1 MKVPQPFKLERYF
14 DRYEFNVPYLLSPSD
29 CESLSLFDL
38 LAMADPRSRELWED
52 LSLGYTEAAGHLLLR
67 QAVASLYTQTNPDQI
82 LILVPEEGIFIAI
95 HTLLEPGDEVICV
108 SPAYQSLH
116 EVARS
121 IGCQVIPWRLVPSS
135 DGWSLDLDQLRQ
147 SLSSKTRL
155 LVINFPHN
163 PTGFLPVSSDLDEI
177 VNIARQHGMYI
188 FSDEMYRLLEYEEK
202 LRLPSIVD
210 IYERG
215 ISLSGV
221 SKSLALPGLRI
232 GWLATQDSQLRQR
245 WTTFKDYTTI
255 CNSAPSEI
263 LALIA
268 LNARG
273 QILRRNLGIIH
284 TNLSTARKFF
294 AKFNQQFEWIPPQ
307 AGSVAFPRWTG
318 PGTIEQLCQE
328 LIDHQ
333 GLMMVPGSLFD
344 YPGNHFRLGLGRR
357 NFAQSLSRL
366 EDHLGNSRPA

>member
-1 MKVPQPFKLERYF
+1 MKVLQPFKLERYF

-29 CESLSLFDL
+29 CESLSLAEL
-38 LAMADPRSRELWED
+38 LTWADPSIRELWEG
-52 LSLGYTEAAGHLLLR
+52 LSLGYTEAAGHPLLR
-67 QAVASLYTQTNPDQI
+67 QAVASLYTQTSPDQV
-82 LILVPEEGIFIAI
+82 LILVPEEGIFIAM

-108 SPAYQSLH
+108 VPAYQSLH

-121 IGCQVIPWRLVPSS
+121 IGCQVIPWKLKPGSN
-135 DGWSLDLDQLRQ
+135 GWTLDLEQLRE
-147 SLSSKTRL
+147 LLTDKTRL

-163 PTGFLPVSSDLDEI
+163 PTGFLPASSDLDEI
-177 VNIARQHGMYI
+177 VNIARRYGVYI
-188 FSDEMYRLLEYEEK
+188 FSDEMYRLLEYDER

-232 GWLATQDSQLRQR
+232 GWLANRDNQLRQR

-268 LNARG
+268 LNARR
-273 QILRRNLGIIH
+273 QILRRNLDIIH
-284 TNLSTARKFF
+284 TNLSLARKFF
-294 AKFNQQFEWIPPQ
+294 TKFNQQFEWLSPQ
-307 AGSVAFPRWTG
+307 SGSVAFPHWTG
-318 PGTIEQLCQE
+318 PGNIEQLCQE

-366 EDHLGNSRPA
+366 EDHLGQKY